1 MAVNESRFAESTAPS
16 TGSEAPTMTSDRYCR
31 HCTEIALAYDPS
43 ADRARCRSC
52 GELA

>member
-1 MAVNESRFAESTAPS
+1 MAVHESHAVESTVPS
-16 TGSEAPTMTSDRYCR
+16 VASRTAEMTGDRYCR
-31 HCTEIALAYDPS
+31 HCSEIALAYDPS